1 MGDARYYVGFSHARG
16 IGAVRLRM
24 LLAAFGDLQAA
35 WEASREALGAA
46 GLGPSLVQSICEVRQ
61 RIDLDEEMA
70 RLAAGDI
77 RAVSWED
84 AEYPRRL
91 AEIEAPPPLLYV
103 RGGLTPK
110 DDLAVAVV
118 GTRRPSAYGAQV
130 AQDVAATLA
139 AGGVTVISGLARGID
154 GIAHQTAL
162 ECGGRTI
169 AVLGS
174 GMDRVY
180 PPEHRRLAQ
189 EICAQGALVTEYP
202 LGRAPEPG
210 NFPARNRVI
219 SGLSLAVVVAEAGAT
234 SGALITADFAAD
246 QGREVFAVPGGIYS
260 RTCGGT
266 NQLIAN
272 GARPLLAAGDLL
284 EALNL
289 ELTVRAGAAEASPA
303 SEGEQRVLR
312 ALSGEPV
319 HVDEI
324 SRACELPVS
333 VVASCLTLLELRGR
347 VRSVGGMRY
356 VLARETPARYQVE

>member
-1 MGDARYYVGFSHARG
+1 MGDARYYIGFSHARG

-24 LLAAFGDLQAA
+24 LLAAFGDLQTA
-35 WEASREALGAA
+35 WEASDLALAAA
-46 GLGPSLVQSICEVRQ
+46 GLGPSLVQSIAESRRRV
-61 RIDLDEEMA
+61 DLDEEMD
-70 RLAAGDI
+70 RLAARGV
-77 RAVSWED
+77 RAISWED

-91 AEIEAPPPLLYV
+91 AEIDAPPPLLYMRGEV
-103 RGGLTPK
+103 RRE
-110 DDLAVAVV
+110 DELAVAVV
-118 GTRRPSAYGAQV
+118 GTRRPSAYGQQV
-130 AQDVAATLA
+130 TRDVAAALA
-139 AGGVTVISGLARGID
+139 SAGVTVISGLARGVD

-162 ECGGRTI
+162 QYGGRTI

-174 GMDRVY
+174 GMGCIY

-189 EICAQGALVTEYP
+189 DVCESGAMLTEYP
-202 LGRAPEPG
+202 LDRTPEPG

-219 SGLSLAVVVAEAGAT
+219 SGLSLAVVVAEAGST

-260 RTCGGT
+260 RTSGGT

-272 GARPLLAAGDLL
+272 GARPLLTPADVL

-289 ELTVRAGAAEASPA
+289 EMTIRQASCEAGPA
-303 SEGEQRVLR
+303 SEGERKVLQ
-312 ALSGEPV
+312 ALSGDPV
-319 HVDEI
+319 HVDQI
-324 SRACELPVS
+324 SRSCELPAS

-356 VLARETPARYQVE
+356 VLAREASGQYQVE

>member
-1 MGDARYYVGFSHARG
+1 MGDARYYIGFSHARG
-16 IGAVRLRM
+16 IGTVRLRK
-24 LLAAFGDLQAA
+24 LLAAFGDLQSA
-35 WEASREALGAA
+35 WVASESALAMA
-46 GLGPSLVQSICEVRQ
+46 GLGPSLVQSIVEARN

-70 RLAAGDI
+70 RLEARGV
-77 RAVSWED
+77 RVLSWED
-84 AEYPRRL
+84 PAYPRRL
-91 AEIEAPPPLLYV
+91 SEIDAPPALLYA
-103 RGGLTPK
+103 RGELRPE

-118 GTRRPSAYGAQV
+118 GTRRPSAYGQQV
-130 AQDVAATLA
+130 ARDVVAALA
-139 AGGVTVISGLARGID
+139 SGGVTVISGLARGVD

-162 ECGGRTI
+162 QCGGRTI

-174 GMDRVY
+174 GMDSIY
-180 PPEHRRLAQ
+180 PPEHRNLARSVC
-189 EICAQGALVTEYP
+189 ESGALLTEYP
-202 LGRAPEPG
+202 LGRKPEPG

-219 SGLSLAVVVAEAGAT
+219 SGMSLAVVVVEAGST

-272 GARPLLAAGDLL
+272 GARPLLSPADVL

-289 ELTVRAGAAEASPA
+289 EMTIRQASSEAGPA
-303 SEGEQRVLR
+303 TEGERRVLG
-312 ALSGEPV
+312 ALSTEPV
-319 HVDEI
+319 HVDQI
-324 SRACELPVS
+324 SRSCDLPAN

-356 VLARETPARYQVE
+356 VLAREAKVGYQVE